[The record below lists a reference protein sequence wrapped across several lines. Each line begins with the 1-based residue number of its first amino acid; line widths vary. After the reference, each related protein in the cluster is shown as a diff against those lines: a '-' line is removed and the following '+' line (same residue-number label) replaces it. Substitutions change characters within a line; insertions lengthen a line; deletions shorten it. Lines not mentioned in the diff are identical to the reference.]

1 MNTPPPST
9 TTAIASPTISLGT
22 LAKGYIDEQGKI
34 SCCVITDSDTAA
46 TTTALHL
53 QHDFENPKEQAAAP
67 IQHVHVAPKR
77 KVQFAEEESLQDG
90 ASSGTSSGW
99 QAPPRTP
106 KPKKMDGREWR
117 KRQQMKRR
125 VERRRENYRSQ
136 PLTKRFSKLSR
147 ALLACIPYYVEDVTS
162 VEDPTAIG
170 SLRGVMF
177 IQLGFSLVLLTLV
190 ILNSTSS
197 SALSSATGAE
207 VEAAA
212 AAAPAA
218 AIDPLFFTLAFA
230 IVGSAY
236 LLARKWDDAPPSK
249 MTRALIFVS
258 HLLLVANYAVAFG
271 TARYCPESDPFGY
284 GSGCRR
290 PESDESVGGASDDLG
305 LVDSVDNGNGVGNQ
319 GGYGVAEQRMYS
331 LEDCILY
338 GATSA
343 CWLLLSCPVYVCIS
357 RVRATVLGKL
367 GRLVRMEKAGRAAQK
382 QMRRFSV

>member
-46 TTTALHL
+46 ATTTALL

-106 KPKKMDGREWR
+106 KPKSKKMDGREWR

-136 PLTKRFSKLSR
+136 PLTKRFAKLSR
-147 ALLACIPYYVEDVTS
+147 ALLTCIPYYVEDVTS

-170 SLRGVMF
+170 SLRSAMF

-190 ILNSTSS
+190 VLNSTPS

-212 AAAPAA
+212 AAAAV
-218 AIDPLFFTLAFA
+218 IDPLFFTLAFA

-236 LLARKWDDAPPSK
+236 LLGRKWDDAPPSK

-271 TARYCPESDPFGY
+271 MARCCPESDPFGY

-290 PESDESVGGASDDLG
+290 PESDESVD
-305 LVDSVDNGNGVGNQ
+305 Q

-367 GRLVRMEKAGRAAQK
+367 ERLTRIEKAGRAAQK

>member
-1 MNTPPPST
+1 MNTPPT
-9 TTAIASPTISLGT
+9 TTSPTISLGT

-46 TTTALHL
+46 TTALHL
-53 QHDFENPKEQAAAP
+53 QHDFENPKEQ
-67 IQHVHVAPKR
+67 VHTAPKR
-77 KVQFAEEESLQDG
+77 KVQFAEEEPLQDG
-90 ASSGTSSGW
+90 ASSGASSGW

-117 KRQQMKRR
+117 KRQQIKRR
-125 VERRRENYRSQ
+125 VERRRESYRSQ
-136 PLTKRFSKLSR
+136 PLTKRFAILSR
-147 ALLACIPYYVEDVTS
+147 ALLACIPYYVEDVTK

-170 SLRGVMF
+170 SLRSVMF
-177 IQLGFSLVLLTLV
+177 VQLGFSLVLLTLV

-197 SALSSATGAE
+197 SALSSAATGAE

-212 AAAPAA
+212 AV
-218 AIDPLFFTLAFA
+218 IDPLFFTLAFA
-230 IVGSAY
+230 IVGSSY

-258 HLLLVANYAVAFG
+258 HLLLVVNYAVAFG

-290 PESDESVGGASDDLG
+290 PESDESVGGASDDLD
-305 LVDSVDNGNGVGNQ
+305 LVNVVDNGNSIDNQ
-319 GGYGVAEQRMYS
+319 GVYGVTEQRVYS
-331 LEDCILY
+331 LEDCILF

-357 RVRATVLGKL
+357 RVRATALGKL
-367 GRLVRMEKAGRAAQK
+367 ERLTRMEKAGRAAQK

>member
-46 TTTALHL
+46 TTSALHL

-106 KPKKMDGREWR
+106 KPKSKKMDGREWR

-136 PLTKRFSKLSR
+136 PLTKRFAKLSR

-170 SLRGVMF
+170 SLRSVMF

-190 ILNSTSS
+190 VLNSTPS

-207 VEAAA
+207 VEAAVA
-212 AAAPAA
+212 AAV
-218 AIDPLFFTLAFA
+218 IDPLFFTLAFA

-290 PESDESVGGASDDLG
+290 PESDESVGGASDDLD
-305 LVDSVDNGNGVGNQ
+305 LVDNGNGIDRQ
-319 GGYGVAEQRMYS
+319 GGYDVAEQRMYS

-367 GRLVRMEKAGRAAQK
+367 ERLTRIEKAGRAAQK

>member
-1 MNTPPPST
+1 MNTPPPT
-9 TTAIASPTISLGT
+9 TTSPTISLGT

-34 SCCVITDSDTAA
+34 SCCVITDSDTDA
-46 TTTALHL
+46 TTALRL
-53 QHDFENPKEQAAAP
+53 QHDFENPKEQ
-67 IQHVHVAPKR
+67 VHVAPKR
-77 KVQFAEEESLQDG
+77 KVQFAEEESLKDG

-117 KRQQMKRR
+117 KRQQIKRR
-125 VERRRENYRSQ
+125 VERRRESYRSQ
-136 PLTKRFSKLSR
+136 PLTKRFAKLSR
-147 ALLACIPYYVEDVTS
+147 ALLACIPYYVEDVTK

-170 SLRGVMF
+170 SLRSVMF
-177 IQLGFSLVLLTLV
+177 VQLGFSLVLLTLV

-197 SALSSATGAE
+197 SAAPGAE

-212 AAAPAA
+212 AAAV
-218 AIDPLFFTLAFA
+218 IDPLFFTLAFA
-230 IVGSAY
+230 IVGSSY

-249 MTRALIFVS
+249 MTRALIFIS
-258 HLLLVANYAVAFG
+258 HLLLVVNYAVAFG

-290 PESDESVGGASDDLG
+290 PESDESVGGASDDLD
-305 LVDSVDNGNGVGNQ
+305 LVDSVDNGNGIGNQ
-319 GGYGVAEQRMYS
+319 GVYGITEQRVYS

-357 RVRATVLGKL
+357 RVRATVLEKE
-367 GRLVRMEKAGRAAQK
+367 RLTRMEKAGRAAQK

>member
-1 MNTPPPST
+1 MNTPPPPT
-9 TTAIASPTISLGT
+9 TTSPTISLGT

-46 TTTALHL
+46 TTALHL
-53 QHDFENPKEQAAAP
+53 QHDFENPKEQ
-67 IQHVHVAPKR
+67 VHTAPKR
-77 KVQFAEEESLQDG
+77 KVQFAEEEPLQDG
-90 ASSGTSSGW
+90 ASSDW

-117 KRQQMKRR
+117 KRQQIKRR
-125 VERRRENYRSQ
+125 VERRRESYRSQ
-136 PLTKRFSKLSR
+136 PLTKRFAKLSR
-147 ALLACIPYYVEDVTS
+147 ALLACIPYYVEDVTK

-197 SALSSATGAE
+197 SALSSAGTE

-212 AAAPAA
+212 AAV
-218 AIDPLFFTLAFA
+218 IDPLFFTLAFA
-230 IVGSAY
+230 IVGSSY

-258 HLLLVANYAVAFG
+258 HLLLVVNYAVAFG
-271 TARYCPESDPFGY
+271 TARYCPGSDPFGY
-284 GSGCRR
+284 GLGCRR
-290 PESDESVGGASDDLG
+290 LESDESVGGASDDLD
-305 LVDSVDNGNGVGNQ
+305 LVDSVDNGNGIGNQ
-319 GGYGVAEQRMYS
+319 GVYGVTEQRMYS

-367 GRLVRMEKAGRAAQK
+367 ERLTRMEKAGRAAQK

>member
-1 MNTPPPST
+1 M
-9 TTAIASPTISLGT
+9 
-22 LAKGYIDEQGKI
+22 
-34 SCCVITDSDTAA
+34 ITDSDTAA
-46 TTTALHL
+46 ATTTALL

-136 PLTKRFSKLSR
+136 PLTKRFAKLSR

-170 SLRGVMF
+170 SLRSAMF

-190 ILNSTSS
+190 ILNSTLS

-207 VEAAA
+207 VEAAVA
-212 AAAPAA
+212 AAV
-218 AIDPLFFTLAFA
+218 IDPLFFTLAFA

-290 PESDESVGGASDDLG
+290 PESDESVGGASDDLD
-305 LVDSVDNGNGVGNQ
+305 LVDNGNGIDRQ
-319 GGYGVAEQRMYS
+319 GGYDVAEQRMYS

-367 GRLVRMEKAGRAAQK
+367 ERLTRIEKAGRAAQK